1 MKRFLIILFIIIN
14 CIIIGRL
21 TFLCLYKKD
30 FYNKLLNENNNKI
43 IEGMTAPRGR
53 ILDVNGNILVDNI
66 GVKSIIYNKLNIKT
80 ATELKIASI
89 LADNIEIEVNI
100 DHYNLKY
107 YYYLTNKELID
118 NMLKTDILKLYEQR
132 KITSK
137 DLLNYKLDLI
147 TNEMLEKIDKKAAYF
162 YYLMNNGYAYE
173 DKIIKTNITNEEY
186 ILINKL
192 NLEGIRT
199 DITWERTYLYKS
211 LLKDVFGIVSSYK
224 QGIPSEYKD
233 EYLNKNYQL
242 NDRVGISNLEYIY
255 DDYLRGEKAK
265 YKVENNK
272 LKLISDYKRG
282 KDIILSIDINLQM
295 EIEKILEPEMI
306 KAKKN
311 TNSKYFNQSY
321 IIVSNP
327 QDGSI
332 ISLIGKKINKDNT
345 FTDYSYYNVINSYNM
360 GSSVKGA
367 TISVGY
373 KNNLIEEN
381 KKILDS
387 CIKLYNNKPKCSWRS
402 LGYMDDIQALK
413 MSSNYYQYLI
423 AIKLTGNQYKPNIK
437 INATIDHFNEYR
449 KVLKAYGLGNITGID
464 LLKESPGIKSSTITD
479 DLLLNMAVGHYDTY
493 TPLSLIQYINTI
505 AMGNRTQL
513 SLLKSVLDADGSIYY
528 DKINKVYNKAPIEE
542 KYLNR
547 IREGFRLV
555 NYNGTAYSYTNHK
568 FSSAGKTGT
577 SDSYLD
583 TDLDGDIDTFTTN
596 TSYVMYFP
604 FEKPEISIAMVSPN
618 ISYKNKVS
626 NYRYPINSKVMKKIT
641 DLFKLD

>member
-1 MKRFLIILFIIIN
+1 MKRFLIILFILIN

-30 FYNKLLNENNNKI
+30 FYNKILIENNNRI

-53 ILDVNGNILVDNI
+53 ILDINGNILVDNI
-66 GVKSIIYNKLNIKT
+66 GVKSIIYNKLNINT
-80 ATELKIASI
+80 SDELKIADL
-89 LADNIEIEVNI
+89 LAENIDIDVNIEPF
-100 DHYNLKY
+100 YLKY
-107 YYYLTNKELID
+107 YFYLNNKDLIDDMLDKNIFKLYNERKISSKELLD
-118 NMLKTDILKLYEQR
+118 N
-132 KITSK
+132 
-137 DLLNYKLDLI
+137 KLDLI
-147 TNEMLEKIDKKAAYF
+147 NDEMLKKVNKKSAYF

-186 ILINKL
+186 ILVNKL
-192 NLEGIRT
+192 NLKGIRT
-199 DITWERTYLYKS
+199 DITWERNYLYNS
-211 LLKDVFGIVSSYK
+211 LLRDIFGSISSYK

-233 EYLNKNYQL
+233 EYLNKNYKL

-255 DDYLRGEKAK
+255 DEYLRGEKAR

-272 LKLISDYKRG
+272 LKLVSDYKRG
-282 KDIILSIDINLQM
+282 KDIVLSIDINLQQ
-295 EIEKILEPEMI
+295 EIEKILEPEMT

-311 TNSKYFNQSY
+311 ANSKYFNQSY
-321 IIVSNP
+321 IIVTNP

-332 ISLIGKKINKDNT
+332 ISLIGKKINEDNT

-373 KNNLIEEN
+373 KNNLIEEK

-402 LGYMDDIQALK
+402 LGYIDDIRALK

-437 INATIDHFNEYR
+437 INANKDHFDEYR
-449 KVLKAYGLGNITGID
+449 AVLKDYGLGNMTGID
-464 LLKESPGIKSSTITD
+464 LLKESSGIKSSIITD

-493 TPLSLIQYINTI
+493 TPISLAQYINTI
-505 AMGNRTQL
+505 ATGKRTQL
-513 SLLKSVLDADGSIYY
+513 SLLKSVLNHNGSIYY
-528 DKINKVYNKAPIEE
+528 DKTNKIYNNAPIEE

-583 TDLDGDIDTFTTN
+583 TDLDGNIDTFTIN

-626 NYRYPINSKVMKKIT
+626 NYRYPINSKVMRKIT